1 MCPSGGSGAGD
12 GAGVGAAAGL
22 PAVSG
27 DVAAVGFCKDS
38 LEEMAEVSHP
48 SSCRRF
54 LLLAT
59 TEGRSLARV
68 AAAFVLRCLGGGLA
82 ASVAAV
88 VAAAAF
94 TAAGADTAVLPL
106 SDAVA
111 TESLKAGR
119 GTVGTSAAVAAA
131 VA

>member
-1 MCPSGGSGAGD
+1 M
-12 GAGVGAAAGL
+12 
-22 PAVSG
+22 
-27 DVAAVGFCKDS
+27 
-38 LEEMAEVSHP
+38 
-48 SSCRRF
+48 
-54 LLLAT
+54 
-59 TEGRSLARV
+59 
-68 AAAFVLRCLGGGLA
+68 AAAFVWRCLEGGLT
-82 ASVAAV
+82 ASV

-94 TAAGADTAVLPL
+94 TLTAAGADTAVVPL

>member
-12 GAGVGAAAGL
+12 GAGVGAAARL

-38 LEEMAEVSHP
+38 LEETAEVSHP

-54 LLLAT
+54 RLLAT

-68 AAAFVLRCLGGGLA
+68 AAAFGLRCLGGGLT

-88 VAAAAF
+88 
-94 TAAGADTAVLPL
+94 AVNLKVL
-106 SDAVA
+106 SSEMDPV
-111 TESLKAGR
+111 EIRLIQ
-119 GTVGTSAAVAAA
+119 
-131 VA
+131 

>member
-1 MCPSGGSGAGD
+1 MCPSGGSGVGD

-27 DVAAVGFCKDS
+27 DVAAVGFCRDS
-38 LEEMAEVSHP
+38 LEETAEVSHP
-48 SSCRRF
+48 SSCTRF

-68 AAAFVLRCLGGGLA
+68 AAAFDLRCLGGGLT

-94 TAAGADTAVLPL
+94 TLTAAGADTAVVPL

-111 TESLKAGR
+111 TESLKAG
-119 GTVGTSAAVAAA
+119 
-131 VA
+131 